1 LSLELA
7 IHRYGPAPSDKV
19 ARPISRHGRRG
30 VLTGG
35 FALLGFVRPGFD
47 LGREL
52 VRLAG
57 ERRKFLG
64 EATKWNG
71 ERG

>member
-1 LSLELA
+1 VRRIA
-7 IHRYGPAPSDKV
+7 V
-19 ARPISRHGRRG
+19 ARPGDLSLAVSMYRHARRG
-30 VLTGG
+30 VLSGG

-57 ERRKFLG
+57 EHHKFLG